1 MHRSRRPLEVRG
13 HKLWRAPHYRT
24 TVHLETVVPF
34 IIETFDKP
42 EHQAVRKAAR
52 ATHLEFL
59 DQNKNLLLA
68 CGAKLADDG
77 TYLGGGLYV
86 VALETRE
93 EAQRFIESDPFHAAG
108 LFERV
113 TLTRWRK
120 AYVDGQCFL

>member
-1 MHRSRRPLEVRG
+1 MP
-13 HKLWRAPHYRT
+13 Y
-24 TVHLETVVPF
+24 

-52 ATHLEFL
+52 AAHLEFL

-77 TYLGGGLYV
+77 SDLGGGLYV
-86 VALETRE
+86 VELDTRE
-93 EAQRFIESDPFHAAG
+93 AAQSFIESDPFFQAG

-113 TLTRWRK
+113 SITRWRK
-120 AYVDGQCFL
+120 AYVAGTSHLPAAA

>member
-1 MHRSRRPLEVRG
+1 MC
-13 HKLWRAPHYRT
+13 RT
-24 TVHLETVVPF
+24 AVHTETVVPF

-42 EHQAVRKAAR
+42 DHQHVRQATRAA
-52 ATHLEFL
+52 HLAFL
-59 DQNKNLLLA
+59 DQHKALLLA

-77 TYLGGGLYV
+77 KDLGGGLYV
-86 VALETRE
+86 VAIDSRE

-120 AYVDGQCFL
+120 AYVDGQSYL

>member
-1 MHRSRRPLEVRG
+1 MC
-13 HKLWRAPHYRT
+13 RT

-52 ATHLEFL
+52 AAHLEFL
-59 DQNKNLLLA
+59 DQNKKLLLA

-77 TYLGGGLYV
+77 TDLGGGLYV

-120 AYVDGQCFL
+120 AYVGGQCFL